1 MEGCQITN
9 ASLIVNEVIDYWNK
23 KMVKG
28 VVCKLDI
35 EKVYDTI
42 NLKFLV
48 KVLQCMGFGAKW
60 IRWIWWCISIA
71 KYSVLVNGWQVSF
84 LVLEG

>member
-42 NLKFLV
+42 NWQFLV
-48 KVLQCMGFGAKW
+48 KVLQCMGFRAK
-60 IRWIWWCISIA
+60 
-71 KYSVLVNGWQVSF
+71 
-84 LVLEG
+84 